1 MTDKRRDIPTPS
13 SPSYPSAVREYIQ
26 TALGRTGNALDKVV
40 TFRELKSLGLVTG
53 GSGIGGSGG
62 FFPVPGGGSGSGGYT
77 PDLTPPPTPTGFS
90 VDSGVSYVFMETDQP
105 LFTMGH
111 GYERTNVYG
120 KIRVAGDPAPTFAD
134 AVQITDFIGTIGAY
148 ATNPVTTW
156 HLWVTW
162 VTRDG
167 VESLAPAGGTNG
179 MVATTGQ
186 DVRSLLNAITK
197 AAEAPGAPFSRLAV
211 RAGLFYVANDVAN
224 TTTPLFSVVT
234 APITMN
240 GVPVPTGVYMA
251 DAFIMN
257 GTITN
262 AKIANLAVDNAKIA
276 NLAVS
281 KLLAGAMVVGQFI
294 RSANFVSG
302 VQGWNIDAAGSV
314 EFQNA
319 TVRGTVYAGAGSIGG
334 ILMHGSALYSSN
346 WAWDSAGFY
355 LGSDGAAYFNSVRL
369 RGSLMGGAYTGYGWP
384 AAGQNGFYLGAEG
397 LLVGNANDGRY
408 FQLDSQGNVY
418 APNFS
423 IVAGNAYFNGSG
435 NFSGTINATGV
446 YAGHLEGATGTIRA
460 KFTADTVDAVTTL
473 NVAGGTV
480 TSMRVG
486 QRDLGDYFVGS
497 PLIYVDITMPAGS
510 TGVVLFGTAEVRI
523 AAASSSDPLVV
534 SVVREWDGTVLGT
547 GRFAAPN
554 GTLDTLLVCVP
565 VLAFDPAPVNGYG
578 RYYLRVSGAG
588 FPATWTSNVGRAV
601 LTATGGKR

>member
-62 FFPVPGGGSGSGGYT
+62 FFPVPGGGPGGGGYT

-251 DAFIMN
+251 DAFVMN

-281 KLLAGAMVVGQFI
+281 KILAGSMVVGQFI
-294 RSANFVSG
+294 NSANYISG
-302 VQGWNIDAAGSV
+302 VQGWSINAAGNV
-314 EFQNA
+314 EFSNA
-319 TVRGTVYAGAGSIGG
+319 VVRGTVYASAGSIGG

-346 WAWDSAGFY
+346 WAWQSAGFY
-355 LGSDGAAYFNSVRL
+355 LGSGGEAYFNNVTA
-369 RGSLMGGAYTGYGWP
+369 RGALMGGAYTSYGWP
-384 AAGQNGFYLGAEG
+384 AAGQTGFYLGADG
-397 LLVGNANDGRY
+397 LLVGNANNGRY

-423 IVAGNAYFNGSG
+423 IVNGNAYFNGSG
-435 NFSGTINATGV
+435 TFNGNGTFTGNLSA
-446 YAGHLEGATGTIRA
+446 AGGTFTGAL
-460 KFTADTVDAVTTL
+460 TAPHAQVDTL
-473 NVAGGTV
+473 NVAGEAI
-480 TSMRVG
+480 TSNRFAAWPPTQWWRPGAPLASVGMNMPAVSSGVLVRGSAVVAFSAGEFEGAMAVFLIRNNDDKLIAETTASVFTGATIGVQLPIYLEGFDSAPLTGYNEYSIRVG
-486 QRDLGDYFVGS
+486 QRTPAS
-497 PLIYVDITMPAGS
+497 VDANGRLWSAT
-510 TGVVLFGTAEVRI
+510 VV
-523 AAASSSDPLVV
+523 AA
-534 SVVREWDGTVLGT
+534 
-547 GRFAAPN
+547 
-554 GTLDTLLVCVP
+554 
-565 VLAFDPAPVNGYG
+565 
-578 RYYLRVSGAG
+578 
-588 FPATWTSNVGRAV
+588 
-601 LTATGGKR
+601 GGKR